1 MKQVIIYS
9 LLALAVGFFS
19 CNDFLTE
26 EPILSQSNELTLST
40 YDGLNKATSAA
51 YGYLYQYNW
60 YGSSFVLSSE
70 LRSGNA
76 KNPTNTDFTSGRYI
90 NEYGWSYSSN
100 STSNLWEYAYK
111 AIAAVNNVINN
122 LEGKESPDVSAAD
135 LNNLKAECLFL
146 RALSHF
152 DLLRTYAQPYTYA
165 PNSPGVP
172 IVLVTELGKPARNTV
187 AEVYAQIVADLL
199 EAESAMQ
206 DDYKRSGV
214 TDVFAT
220 ATKPA
225 IQALLSRIY
234 LYMGEWQKSADYATK
249 VINSGKF
256 NIFPAEDLPYVW
268 TQNTASAGGEVI
280 FEVFGLLSNE
290 YNAYWEEISG
300 MTTPEGYADVMS
312 SAELRNLYE
321 EGDVRLELFEGHPDA
336 PEDHL
341 WTTKYW
347 GKATERPTYNN
358 IIVLRL
364 SEMYLNRAEALFRG
378 ASIAG
383 ASVASDLL
391 AITSNRGA
399 SPASPSLTGIL
410 TERRKEL
417 AFEGHQLYDMA
428 RTGTAVNRTDY
439 DGPATAQYIEFPSF
453 RWALPIPLAE
463 INANPNCEQNEG
475 Y

>member
-1 MKQVIIYS
+1 MT
-9 LLALAVGFFS
+9 S

-26 EPILSQSNELTLST
+26 EPILSQSNELTLGS
-40 YDGLNKATSAA
+40 YDGLNKATAAA
-51 YGYLYQYNW
+51 YGYLYDDTW
-60 YGSSFVLSSE
+60 YGAGFVLSSE

-76 KNPTNTDFTSGRYI
+76 KNPTDTDFTSGRYI
-90 NEYGWSYSSN
+90 NEYGWSYSSS
-100 STSNLWEYAYK
+100 STSYLWGYAYA
-111 AIAAVNNVINN
+111 AIAAANNVINN
-122 LEGKESPDVSAAD
+122 LEGKETSDVTAAD
-135 LNNLKAECLFL
+135 LNNLRAECLFI

-152 DLLRTYAQPYTYA
+152 DLLRTYAQPYTHA

-172 IVLVTELGKPARNTV
+172 IVLITELGKPARNTV
-187 AEVYAQIVADLL
+187 SEVYDQIVADLL
-199 EAESAMQ
+199 EAESKMQ
-206 DDYKRSGV
+206 DDYKRSNV
-214 TDVFAT
+214 TDVFAA

-225 IQALLSRIY
+225 IQGLLSRVY
-234 LYMGEWQKSADYATK
+234 LYMGEWQKAADYATK

-256 NIFPAEDLPYVW
+256 NMFTADELPYIW

-280 FEVFGLLSNE
+280 FEIFGLLSNE
-290 YNAYWEEISG
+290 YNPYWEEISG
-300 MTTPEGYADVMS
+300 MTTPFGYADVMS
-312 SAELRNLYE
+312 SADLRNLYE
-321 EGDVRLELFEGHPDA
+321 DDDVRLSLFESDPDA

-399 SPASPSLTGIL
+399 SPVTPSLAGIL

-417 AFEGHQLYDMA
+417 AFEGHILYDMA
-428 RTGTAVNRTDY
+428 RNGMAVNRTVDY
-439 DGPATAQYIEFPSF
+439 DGPSTAQYIEFPSF
-453 RWALPIPLAE
+453 RWALPIPLSE
-463 INANPNCEQNEG
+463 INANPNCIQNEG

>member
-1 MKQVIIYS
+1 
-9 LLALAVGFFS
+9 LFALAIGLAS
-19 CNDFLTE
+19 CGDFLTE
-26 EPILSQSNELTLST
+26 EPKLSQSNELTLGS
-40 YDGLNKATSAA
+40 YEGLDKATAA
-51 YGYLYQYNW
+51 VYGYLYDDAW
-60 YGSSFVLSSE
+60 YGAGFVLSSE

-76 KNPTNTDFTSGRYI
+76 KNPTNSDFASGRYI
-90 NEYGWSYSSN
+90 NEYSWNYSSG

-111 AIAAVNNVINN
+111 AIAATNNVINN
-122 LEGKESPDVSAAD
+122 LEGKETSDVTAAD
-135 LNNLKAECLFL
+135 LNNLKAECLFI
-146 RALSHF
+146 RALSYF
-152 DLLRTYAQPYTYA
+152 DLLRTYAQPYTHA
-165 PNSPGVP
+165 SGSPGVP
-172 IVLVTELGKPARNTV
+172 IVLVSELGKPARNTV
-187 AEVYAQIVADLL
+187 QESFSRVVADLL
-199 EAESAMQ
+199 EAESLMQ
-206 DDYKRSGV
+206 DDYKRTGI
-214 TDVFAT
+214 TDVYAA

-225 IQALLSRIY
+225 IQALLSRAY

-256 NIFPAEDLPYVW
+256 SIFTAEDLPYVW

-280 FEVFGLLSNE
+280 FEIFGLLSNE

-300 MTTPEGYADVMS
+300 MTTPDGYADVMS

-321 EGDVRLELFEGHPDA
+321 EGDVRLELFAGHPDA
-336 PEDHL
+336 PKDHL

-347 GKATERPTYNN
+347 GKSTERPTYSN

-364 SEMYLNRAEALFRG
+364 SEMYLNRAEAISRG

-399 SPASPSLTGIL
+399 SPATPSLTGVL

-417 AFEGHQLYDMA
+417 AFEGHHIYDMA
-428 RTGTAVNRTDY
+428 RTGTTLNRTVDY
-439 DGPATAQYIEFPSF
+439 DGASSAQYIEFPSY

-463 INANPNCEQNEG
+463 INANPNCVQNEG